1 MLPRALPNTANLINQ
16 PPVASCRRCVRECRD
31 ENMGIGAFLPAKP
44 AAKGQICGVADGGLV
59 HIDNLQAQKKT
70 SVDVFFVCLVGRG
83 NLKRLNMLLKY
94 IIKIRFYFCLEYLL
108 EYQWLDL
115 NSGPLGSPGD

>member
-31 ENMGIGAFLPAKP
+31 ENMGIGACLPAKP

-59 HIDNLQAQKKT
+59 HSDNLQAQTKP
-70 SVDVFFVCLVGRG
+70 SVAGLFVCLVESADLLGCSA
-83 NLKRLNMLLKY
+83 LVAEMLLKWPFND
-94 IIKIRFYFCLEYLL
+94 RF
-108 EYQWLDL
+108 
-115 NSGPLGSPGD
+115 SGTL